1 MDFAAAHAGFVI
13 AAYGL
18 SLVVLAGLS
27 ASILLRDRR
36 LRAAARRLDGER
48 RDTRA

>member
-18 SLVVLAGLS
+18 SLVVLGGLS
-27 ASILLRDRR
+27 AHILLRDRR
-36 LRAAARRLDGER
+36 LRAAARRLDCER
-48 RDTRA
+48 GDTRA